1 MKYTTVNEEVLV
13 SLEPVTRV
21 DQRDIEWLKAKAAK
35 NQRKTV
41 RLCAHR
47 SVDDLLHEM
56 LIVHSKGAQ
65 VRPHKHPNKSE
76 SFHIIEGKLDI
87 VVFDNEGGVADVI
100 NMSDYSSGDR
110 FFWRLSE
117 SYYHTVIP
125 RSDVV
130 VFHETT
136 NGPFERSTSNLGA
149 PWSPEESEHEALQ
162 KYLSELDVL
171 LDSLKEEL

>member
-13 SLEPVTRV
+13 SLDPVTRV
-21 DQRDIEWLKAKAAK
+21 DHRDIAWLKARAAK

-47 SVDDLLHEM
+47 SVDDPVHEM
-56 LIVHSKGAQ
+56 LIVHSKGAR

-87 VVFDNEGGVADVI
+87 VVFDDSGGVVDVI
-100 NMSDYSSGDR
+100 NMGDYPSGER

-136 NGPFERSTSNLGA
+136 NGPFERSTSNVGA
-149 PWSPEESEHEALQ
+149 PWSPEETDLAGLER
-162 KYLSELDVL
+162 YLAELDVL
-171 LDSLKEEL
+171 LDSRKEAQ